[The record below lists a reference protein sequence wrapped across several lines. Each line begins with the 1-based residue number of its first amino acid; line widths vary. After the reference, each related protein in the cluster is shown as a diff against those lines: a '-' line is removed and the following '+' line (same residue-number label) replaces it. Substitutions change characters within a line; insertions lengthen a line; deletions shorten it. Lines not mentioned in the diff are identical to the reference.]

1 MFLVSVLVNL
11 NLNFLVWFLYS
22 FWSYLRPP
30 GYWKLTFV
38 SSLPLILHS
47 KDVVVVAVF
56 VVGLVV
62 VGLVAVVIVVVVD
75 HRNLN
80 LKFDQYRVN
89 NK

>member
-47 KDVVVVAVF
+47 KDVVVVVVVVAAL

-62 VGLVAVVIVVVVD
+62 VGLVVVIVVIIVGQI
-75 HRNLN
+75 NIC
-80 LKFDQYRVN
+80 LKFG
-89 NK
+89 